1 MDESLVQKQS
11 FEFALTMIRLYKKLQ
26 ARQEF
31 ILSSQLLK
39 SGTRIGATVEAA
51 LTPPELSK
59 LSTAELS
66 AIAEQSS
73 PDHRF
78 SRRAGLLTAAKQA
91 RETRYW
97 LKLLQASRLA
107 DVDVAPELQQVD
119 ILIDSLDQLLA
130 KRNQTDP
137 V

>member
-51 LTPPELSK
+51 LAPWELASDGSK
-59 LSTAELS
+59 GGFS
-66 AIAEQSS
+66 AHS
-73 PDHRF
+73 
-78 SRRAGLLTAAKQA
+78 GLQTAAKQA

-97 LKLLQASRLA
+97 LKLLQESRLA
-107 DVDVAPELQQVD
+107 DVDVAPELQQ
-119 ILIDSLDQLLA
+119 IEALIASLDQLVSANLS
-130 KRNQTDP
+130 QTGP
-137 V
+137 A

>member
-39 SGTRIGATVEAA
+39 SGTQIGARVEAA
-51 LTPPELSK
+51 LASWEL
-59 LSTAELS
+59 A
-66 AIAEQSS
+66 
-73 PDHRF
+73 
-78 SRRAGLLTAAKQA
+78 AGAGATGGSNRYTGLQAAAKQA

-107 DVDVAPELQQVD
+107 DVDVAPELQQLEM
-119 ILIDSLDQLLA
+119 LIASLDQLLA
-130 KRNQTDP
+130 PAQPDSI
-137 V
+137 